1 MAGAAAAE
9 FGEVRH
15 TIPMLSIDNGFTE
28 DDVRNFDRK
37 VRERLGVEGPIEYTA
52 EPKFDG
58 LAISVLYRDGVLERA
73 ATRGDGV
80 TGEDVTANVK
90 TIRGVPTRLRGK
102 PPAVLEV
109 RGEVFLPFAGF
120 EKMNR
125 DAAARGD
132 KTYVNPRNAASG
144 SLRQLDARIT
154 ATRPLDLFFYAV
166 GVVEGGAVPERNSE
180 LGAQLNA
187 WGLRTN
193 RELKLVSGVEGCLA
207 YYRDIGAR
215 RAKLEYQIDGVV
227 YKVDKRADQEK
238 LGFVSRA
245 PRWAMAHK
253 FPADEEMTI
262 LEGVIFNVGRTGALT
277 PAAKLKPVFVGGV
290 TVSNATL
297 HNMDEVARKGFMIGD
312 TVIVRRAGDVIPEV
326 ARYLPE
332 RRPADAKPIV
342 MPTACPVCGSPVV
355 RLEDQAVYKCTGGV
369 LKCRAQRAEW
379 IMHFAARR
387 ALDIEGLGEKL
398 IEQLVED
405 GSITTPADLY
415 ELKAEV
421 LAERERMGE
430 KSAKN
435 VVDAIEKSKD
445 TTLPRLLFALGIPQV
460 GESTARALAE
470 QFGNLD
476 ALMQANAAQIEETP
490 DVGPV
495 VSAEVAQIF
504 RRRTRARCH
513 RAPAGLGRELEGPR
527 RAACRGAAAR
537 GSHVRHHRN
546 ARRTSAR
553 GRRRCVARAR
563 RQGVGQRLE
572 ENQFPRRRRGRRIE
586 ARQGA
591 VARRA
596 HPRRGRAREDP
607 GNEKA
612 AGSGVNRFRRPSS
625 QPISSRRVRP
635 GPASSPARPGA
646 AGTVVSGGSI
656 FAVFSISSECALN
669 FLREHD
675 LAELLLDLV
684 ERRRRAVARVLQLD
698 HVPAELRLHGR
709 LGVLALLEQRD
720 GIGERLD
727 HAIRREPAEVAAG
740 LRGLLVD
747 RQPLGEPGEVL
758 AGVELLDHLLRDVF
772 AAHQDVTRLVLD
784 QAAGGELRIVF
795 GAQLRVGGS

>member
-1 MAGAAAAE
+1 MNAAARARAEQLRAEISQHDYRYYVLDEPAIPDAEYDRLMIELRELEAAHPELITPDSPTQRVAGAAAAQ
-9 FGEVRH
+9 FGEVHH
-15 TIPMLSIDNGFTE
+15 TIPMLSIDNGFTD

-37 VRERLGVEGPIEYTA
+37 VRERLGVEGPIEYSA

-58 LAISVLYRDGVLERA
+58 LAISVLYRNGVYERA
-73 ATRGDGV
+73 ATRGDGI
-80 TGEDVTANVK
+80 TGEDVTANVA
-90 TIRGVPTRLRGK
+90 TIRSVPRRLRGK

-144 SLRQLDARIT
+144 SLRQLDPRIT
-154 ATRPLDLFFYAV
+154 ASRPLDLLFYAI
-166 GVVEGGAVPERNSE
+166 GLVEGGPVPERHSE
-180 LGAQLNA
+180 LGAQLGE
-187 WGLRTN
+187 WGLRTS
-193 RELKLVSGVEGCLA
+193 RELKRVLGADGCLE

-215 RAKLEYQIDGVV
+215 RAKLPYQIDGVV

-253 FPADEEMTI
+253 FPADEEITI
-262 LEGVIFNVGRTGALT
+262 LEDVIFNVGRTGALT
-277 PAAKLKPVFVGGV
+277 PAAKLRPVFVGGV

-326 ARYLPE
+326 VRYLPE
-332 RRPADAKPIV
+332 RRPADARPIL
-342 MPTACPVCGSPVV
+342 MPAECPVCGSPVV

-405 GSITTPADLY
+405 GSIATPADLY

-435 VVDAIEKSKD
+435 VIDAIEKSKT

-495 VSAEVAQIF
+495 VSAEVAKF
-504 RRRTRARCH
+504 FADERARDVIARL
-513 RAPAGLGRELEGPR
+513 RASGVRWKDLDVQRAAALPLAGLTFVITGTLAGRQREAAEDALREL
-527 RAACRGAAAR
+527 GAKVS
-537 GSHVRHHRN
+537 GSVSKK
-546 ARRTSAR
+546 TSFL
-553 GRRRCVARAR
+553 V
-563 RQGVGQRLE
+563 VG
-572 ENQFPRRRRGRRIE
+572 
-586 ARQGA
+586 A
-591 VARRA
+591 
-596 HPRRGRAREDP
+596 D
-607 GNEKA
+607 
-612 AGSGVNRFRRPSS
+612 AGSKLAKAQSLGV
-625 QPISSRRVRP
+625 
-635 GPASSPARPGA
+635 
-646 AGTVVSGGSI
+646 
-656 FAVFSISSECALN
+656 
-669 FLREHD
+669 
-675 LAELLLDLV
+675 
-684 ERRRRAVARVLQLD
+684 RVLD
-698 HVPAELRLHGR
+698 EA
-709 LGVLALLEQRD
+709 ALEQILETKRPPD
-720 GIGERLD
+720 
-727 HAIRREPAEVAAG
+727 PA
-740 LRGLLVD
+740 
-747 RQPLGEPGEVL
+747 
-758 AGVELLDHLLRDVF
+758 
-772 AAHQDVTRLVLD
+772 
-784 QAAGGELRIVF
+784 
-795 GAQLRVGGS
+795 